1 MAQFNGMTLT
11 KGGREL
17 LAKALVGK
25 LLHFDRVACG
35 DGALPD
41 GQDIYEMTELI
52 APIRDLPIASLKV
65 TGVGVATIQAVMS
78 NEDVTTPF
86 FIRELGLFALDPDT
100 GEEVLYGYCNA
111 GERSDYIPASGGP
124 DVVQYLLTLVTVI
137 EQAQNVTAQ
146 ITEGLVWATH
156 EEVDSKIA
164 ALFDKA
170 APIFEFWVRTQGDDK
185 LLRPA
190 SLRDVKLAILGIT
203 SIESLN
209 RRVEVLENITANV
222 LLALEMIQL
231 YPDYTNFIIEDFL
244 NPDQID
250 LFKCKVTS
258 IAAGDNS
265 IDCEMKLGILR
276 GSMYVIS
283 DGLKSEQVQVDS
295 VSTENGINRVVL
307 LSNVQNTYILAN
319 TYLYRTSADIHDGY
333 ATGPSGNKTHGW
345 TPTLV
350 WRGQGAA
357 EEYEIPLEIS
367 VGNIGQYEI
376 EGDIQITADGFLTL
390 GGE

>member
-17 LAKALVGK
+17 LAKALTGK
-25 LLHFDRVACG
+25 LLNFVRVTAG
-35 DGALPD
+35 DGLLTE
-41 GQDIYEMTELI
+41 GQDKYEMTELVQ
-52 APIRDLPIASLKV
+52 PVLDLPITSLKV
-65 TGVGVATIQAVMS
+65 TGVGIATIKALAS
-78 NEDVTTPF
+78 NEHLETPF
-86 FIRELGLFALDPDT
+86 FIRELGLFAQDPDT
-100 GEEVLYGYCNA
+100 LEEILYGYCNA
-111 GERSDYIPASGGP
+111 ADRADYLPAGGGP
-124 DVVQYLLTLVTVI
+124 DLVQYLLSLVTVI
-137 EQAQNVTAQ
+137 EQAQNVTAV
-146 ITEGLVWATH
+146 ISEGLVWATH
-156 EEVDSKIA
+156 EEVDDKIDS
-164 ALFDKA
+164 LFDKA
-170 APIFEFWVRTQGDDK
+170 APIYEFWIRTQGDNH

-190 SLRDVKLAILGIT
+190 SLRDVKYAILGIT

-222 LLALEMIQL
+222 LLALETIQL

-244 NPDQID
+244 NPDQVD
-250 LFKCKVTS
+250 LFRCKVTS

-265 IDCEMKLGILR
+265 VDCEMKLGILR
-276 GSMYVIS
+276 GGTYTIS
-283 DGLKSEQVQVDS
+283 DGLKSEQVQVQS

-307 LSNVQNTYILAN
+307 VGNIQNTYQLAY

-333 ATGPSGNKTHGW
+333 ATGPTGNKTQAW

-357 EEYEIPLEIS
+357 EEYEIPLEVS
-367 VGNIGQYEI
+367 VGGIEQYDI
-376 EGDIQITADGFLTL
+376 SGDVQITSDGFVTL